1 MKWLLLSLVA
11 LVLSVM
17 VGYAAPPEDH
27 RNVQIIAQAET
38 ALTPGEYTQA
48 LSSQVRIVG
57 NKVSKRYH
65 LPGMPFYDKVRKER
79 RVYFETEQEAI
90 AAGYYKSGT
99 GKDLTGKPPSPPPA
113 PEAVM
118 APAAQPTGDVPA
130 SEPAAVLPAAP
141 APEAAQ
147 TAVARDAAEKP
158 PAPASPPVEASDPS
172 SSPPLDK
179 MMNLTLADCLEIAFA
194 QNRMRAVSRE
204 SIKIAE
210 AQHKQALSG
219 HWPQLK
225 ASLTAMRMDE
235 DPTFVFPSQSLP
247 LGEASRPF
255 AEAIANA
262 QLAKLGIT
270 PDSVGLDAYNNALN
284 MATNEALNHLN
295 AASMP
300 EQKIKLMDRDLLTMT
315 LSLIYP
321 LYTGGKISALAR
333 QAKAGVEV
341 SREEARQT
349 DFQIIRDIKQYYYGH
364 ILAGQISRM
373 GRAAL
378 EQFEATQTLTENL
391 YQHGSGRV
399 KKTDY
404 LRTKVM
410 TSAVRSAIEVLK
422 SNEEL
427 SLSALANTMGL
438 AWNTPIA
445 VAKADIPFTPSGGNL
460 DELVAWAH
468 QNNPQMHS
476 VRLGLDARE
485 AKVSEA
491 RSGHLPMVALFGNLS
506 RLENAY
512 DGGMVTEENRNSWQ
526 IGVSVE
532 LPIFNGFRTS
542 KEVQEAKLRLEKLKH
557 QSLLLSEG
565 VALQVKAAFLQIARS
580 EAQVRTLKEALDA
593 AAENRQLTVRAYA
606 QELVE
611 TKDIIEAQLLEFVMH
626 GQYLKALYDHQV
638 NVAQLEYW
646 IGKSI
651 YE

>member
-11 LVLSVM
+11 LVFSVM
-17 VGYAAPPEDH
+17 VGYAAPPENQ
-27 RNVQIIAQAET
+27 RNIQIAQAET
-38 ALTPGEYTQA
+38 ALTPGENTQA
-48 LSSQVRIVG
+48 LSSQALIVG

-113 PEAVM
+113 TEAVT
-118 APAAQPTGDVPA
+118 APAAEPVETVPA
-130 SEPAAVLPAAP
+130 SEPVAVSPVAP
-141 APEAAQ
+141 
-147 TAVARDAAEKP
+147 DATEKP
-158 PAPASPPVEASDPS
+158 PAPASAPGEALDPS
-172 SSPPLDK
+172 ASSSQPIDK

-225 ASLTAMRMDE
+225 ASLTAVRMDE
-235 DPTFVFPSQSLP
+235 DPTFVFPSQALP

-284 MATNEALNHLN
+284 MATNEALNHLS

-321 LYTGGKISALAR
+321 LYTGGKISSLAR

-349 DFQIIRDIKQYYYGH
+349 DLQILRDIKQYYYGH
-364 ILAGQISRM
+364 ILAGQISQM

-410 TSAVRSAIEVLK
+410 TTAVRSAIEVLK

-445 VAKADIPFTPSGGNL
+445 VARADIPFTPFGGNL
-460 DELVAWAH
+460 DELVRWAH
-468 QNNPQMHS
+468 QNNPQMNS

-512 DGGMVTEENRNSWQ
+512 DGGLVTEENRNSWQ

-646 IGKSI
+646 IGKSL